1 MKSAVK
7 KSVEVQTSAI
17 ESDSQI
23 VDSCEAAI
31 VVDLQGY
38 NAMLLDQINE
48 NQVAFENMTE
58 IHSVAIREL
67 TQAHELKLSSIQAE

>member
-17 ESDSQI
+17 ASDFKQ

-31 VVDLQGY
+31 VVDLQ
-38 NAMLLDQINE
+38 E
-48 NQVAFENMTE
+48 
-58 IHSVAIREL
+58 
-67 TQAHELKLSSIQAE
+67 